1 MPQLSHQCNI
11 PLQVCQVWWIWKIHF
26 LLVLLVC
33 CLKLHLSLHF
43 LFLLFLLG
51 KGFEQTTLDAV
62 QASCTLFSSSDSAL
76 FVLDYINIVLGSKC
90 EHLWLCKAHPGD
102 HVEHGSIWIVGT
114 CIFCTYIEAF
124 HVLVL
129 EPACDLLVER
139 HDQWNLIPSWV
150 NNMTYPDSLLQ
161 IILLFLI
168 HEHLHLEFFWAA
180 LVFIWPM
187 SFYIWGFI
195 VDVS

>member
-1 MPQLSHQCNI
+1 MENSFSPGTPCLLPQT
-11 PLQVCQVWWIWKIHF
+11 PPEP
-26 LLVLLVC
+26 
-33 CLKLHLSLHF
+33 SL

-114 CIFCTYIEAF
+114 CIFCTHIEAF
-124 HVLVL
+124 RVLVL
-129 EPACDLLVER
+129 EPACDLLVRDTINE
-139 HDQWNLIPSWV
+139 I
-150 NNMTYPDSLLQ
+150 
-161 IILLFLI
+161 
-168 HEHLHLEFFWAA
+168 
-180 LVFIWPM
+180 
-187 SFYIWGFI
+187 
-195 VDVS
+195 